1 MSGSFTASFLIGYI
15 QAAELL
21 GSPMLEEIRDLQV
34 FPFKENLE
42 LFVLRGKEIYHV
54 DGWNSVAY

>member
-1 MSGSFTASFLIGYI
+1 
-15 QAAELL
+15 
-21 GSPMLEEIRDLQV
+21 MLEEIRDLQV